1 MQIVYENFQATIN
14 QHSFK
19 FFISYVD
26 LINIVKI
33 NSPEIDLKEISRIC
47 FEYNLSLNNS
57 RALQLFNETVLSFL
71 EDIFLFIQF
80 KDGFYEIKKEYID
93 DAFNEL
99 SEQVLLESLMKFS
112 KLMNSLSE
120 RLSYINNNLS
130 NRHLIYDHHDSLSY
144 YNSGISITFDSNFI
158 DYLIDSFIE
167 NFESNN
173 NSLTEN
179 FIKKYLNIAKHETY
193 FNKIIPAA
201 LNIRNK
207 YDFIKFINEFC
218 IDFKIID

>member
-1 MQIVYENFQATIN
+1 MQIVYENFQATVN
-14 QHSFK
+14 QHSLK

-33 NSPEIDLKEISRIC
+33 NRTEIDLKEISRIC
-47 FEYNLSLNNS
+47 FEYNISLNNS

-71 EDIFLFIQF
+71 EDIFLFRQF

-130 NRHLIYDHHDSLSY
+130 NRHLIYDHYDSLSY

-173 NSLTEN
+173 NSLTED